1 MRLGTRLMED
11 NSNVQNLIAAVESFL
26 SLREETLSRLRE
38 LKQALE
44 AEHNTMRKVT
54 VAGSSLSILGSVAAI
69 VGLALAPATLG
80 GSLTLSIIG
89 GVVAASGGAA
99 TVGASVSGLRRGQ
112 SGLKTA
118 LEVLEKDQ
126 SEYTKMVAL
135 SEQLFQSTKLTTPPG
150 SAVDSAGGAAELKA
164 VGSNVLQ
171 VVDAFKGV
179 AVAAAGVGRGFGVAA
194 SSVVKVFK
202 VGAVV
207 SMVTIPFDIV
217 VIARA
222 FYDIKKYDRGNGT
235 SNCDSAEDIGKL
247 IADLEANKDNVL
259 RFCQLLKEQS
269 TPQS

>member
-1 MRLGTRLMED
+1 MED

-80 GSLTLSIIG
+80 GSLTLSVIG

-150 SAVDSAGGAAELKA
+150 SAVDSAGGAAGELKA

>member
-1 MRLGTRLMED
+1 M
-11 NSNVQNLIAAVESFL
+11 QNLISAVETFL
-26 SLREETLSRLRE
+26 SVRGHTLSRLRD
-38 LKQALE
+38 LKQVLE
-44 AEHNTMRKVT
+44 VEHNTMRKVT
-54 VAGSSLSILGSVAAI
+54 VAGSSLSVLGSVAAI
-69 VGLALAPATLG
+69 VGLALSPATFG
-80 GSLTLSIIG
+80 GSLTLSVIG

-112 SGLKTA
+112 SGLNAA
-118 LEVLEKDQ
+118 LELLEKDQ
-126 SEYTKMVAL
+126 SEYAKMVAL
-135 SEQLFQSTKLTTPPG
+135 SEQLFRSTKLNTHPG
-150 SAVDSAGGAAELKA
+150 AVDASGGAAGELKA
-164 VGSNVLQ
+164 VGTNVLQ

-207 SMVTIPFDIV
+207 SMVTIPFDIF
-217 VIARA
+217 VIAKA

-247 IADLEANKDNVL
+247 IADLEANRDNVY